1 MSHEHKK
8 RQFSSQWGFVL
19 SAVGSAV
26 GMANVWGFPAKM
38 GSNGGGAFL
47 IAYLIFIALFGT
59 VGLAAEYAVGRRAR
73 TGTLGA
79 YEMAWGTRKKELG
92 RAGGLLGWLP
102 LAGSMCIAIGYAVI
116 ISYVLK
122 AFAGSL
128 TGELMTADTAAW
140 FESFSLA
147 DYSVIPFHAIVVVG
161 TLLTLLLGA
170 KSIEK
175 SNKVMMPL
183 FFLIFLIL
191 AVRVAFLPGAAEGY
205 RYMFSPRWEELLD
218 PMVWIWAMGQA
229 FFSLSITG
237 SGMIVYGA
245 YLGRE
250 MDVAALAR
258 QTAFFDTIAALVAAL
273 VIIPACFAYGL
284 DVGAGPSLLFVTLP
298 RILQDIPLGQL
309 FAVILYTAMVFAGV
323 SSLQNMFEA
332 VGESLL
338 HRFPKLARG
347 AVLAILCAICLGV
360 GLHME
365 PIFKWGPWMDIV
377 SIYII
382 PIGATLGAVS
392 WFWVMP
398 RGDLL
403 DEVSRGAKKA
413 PGRLWY
419 GLGRYVYV
427 PCAITLC
434 CVALFMKV
442 AF

>member
-1 MSHEHKK
+1 M
-8 RQFSSQWGFVL
+8 L

-38 GSNGGGAFL
+38 GSNGGSAFL
-47 IAYLIFIALFGT
+47 FAYLVFIVLFSI
-59 VGLAAEYAVGRRAR
+59 VGLSAEYAVGRRAR
-73 TGTLGA
+73 TGTLGS
-79 YEMAWGTRKKELG
+79 YEMAWATRKKELG

-122 AFAGSL
+122 AFANSLDGSL
-128 TGELMTADTAAW
+128 MTVETAGW
-140 FESFSLA
+140 FESFSLS
-147 DYSVIPFHAIVVVG
+147 DYSVIPFHAIVVIG

-183 FFLIFLIL
+183 FFVIFAIL

-205 RYMFSPRWEELLD
+205 RYMFTPRWQELLN

-245 YLGRE
+245 YLGKE
-250 MDVAALAR
+250 EDVAALAKR
-258 QTAFFDTIAALVAAL
+258 TALFDTIAAMVAAL

-298 RILQDIPLGQL
+298 RILQDIPLGRL
-309 FAVILYTAMVFAGV
+309 FAIILYTAMIFAGV

-338 HRFPKLARG
+338 HRFPKLPRKM
-347 AVLAILCAICLGV
+347 VLVILCAVCLGI

-392 WFWVMP
+392 WFWVMK
-398 RGDLL
+398 RDDLM
-403 DEVSRGAKKA
+403 DEVRQGAKK
-413 PGRLWY
+413 PPSSLWY
-419 GLGRYVYV
+419 NLGRYVYV
-427 PCAITLC
+427 PCAVILC
-434 CVALFMKV
+434 LVALFLKV